1 MVKMIMAS
9 WKSLRRSWETFS
21 TLCSGHGVG
30 DGIEL
35 LVDTRLVVKMLR
47 EMKIIW
53 RWCRC
58 SIGTPTH
65 QYLLWDTDGGF
76 FISNDKKDR
85 SVAIVLKWNFCTINN
100 PLWNKLLKMLNL
112 FNNFLTFLSSL
123 EQTIAIVSA
132 LKRIPILRGFLSET
146 SSNCCPLLDQRLM
159 FFLLSWWVWG
169 FLKF

>member
-1 MVKMIMAS
+1 MERLEKIMRN
-9 WKSLRRSWETFS
+9 LS
-21 TLCSGHGVG
+21 TLCSGHGGG
-30 DGIEL
+30 DDDDDIEL

-58 SIGTPTH
+58 SIRTPTH
-65 QYLLWDTDGGF
+65 QYLLWDRDGGF

-112 FNNFLTFLSSL
+112 LNNFLTFFSSL

-132 LKRIPILRGFLSET
+132 LKRMPILRGFLSET
-146 SSNCCPLLDQRLM
+146 SSNCSN
-159 FFLLSWWVWG
+159 FLISV
-169 FLKF
+169 